1 MTSTALLQ
9 LPYIASNQ
17 NQKHITHNE
26 ALRMLD
32 ALVQLSVLDRDLSAP
47 PDAPADGARYI
58 VADGA
63 SGAWTGWDGSV
74 AAYQDGAWIEFVPLA
89 GWLSWLE
96 DESKLLCYDGAGWSD
111 FISTSLG
118 AALAGGSFDK
128 IGVNASADATNRL
141 ALSSSASLFN
151 HAGNG
156 HQIKV
161 NKAAAGDTNSLL
173 FQTNFSGRAEMG
185 CAGNDDFSVKVSPDG
200 SSWYTGFEV
209 DKDTGEVSFP
219 QTPLLRTDQLNVDG
233 FIKIDRIA
241 NGATIG
247 GKDIGTVPYTFGD
260 RDWVFTYGQNGYSTL
275 FRGLNGD
282 TLFGAARDNGTAASP
297 TAVSDGDAIWKVWAS
312 GRSPDG
318 VHPVKGV
325 FEMFVDGT
333 PSGSSVNYKLHLFG
347 TTIQVT
353 NSKTQI
359 NNVLQ
364 LDAYTVAT
372 VPSASIAPGGLIYIS
387 DESGGAVL
395 AFSDGTNWRR
405 STDRAIIS

>member
-1 MTSTALLQ
+1 MEQTTNLT
-9 LPYIASNQ
+9 LPYIVGNQ

-63 SGAWTGWDGSV
+63 SGAWTGWEGSV
-74 AAYQDGAWIEFVPLA
+74 AAYQDGAWVEFVPLA

-173 FQTNFSGRAEMG
+173 FQTNWSGCAEMG
-185 CAGNDDFSVKVSPDG
+185 CAGNDDFSIKVSDG
-200 SSWYTGFEV
+200 SSWYNGLVVKKDSGAVYLPNHLRLGADTADNELNFYEEGLWTPTLIDLSGGVATLLV
-209 DKDTGEVSFP
+209 DYGVYTKIGALVYVSLRIVSDDTSSLSG
-219 QTPLLRTDQLNVDG
+219 QL
-233 FIKIDRIA
+233 A
-241 NGATIG
+241 IG
-247 GKDIGTVPYTFGD
+247 GLPFLRKSFTGVPNRAVALPGF
-260 RDWVFTYGQNGYSTL
+260 W
-275 FRGLNGD
+275 RGLTIPGTALNGFMQDTSKIRLMSADASGGD
-282 TLFGAARDNGTAASP
+282 TYVTDAEITGNVTIYLTATYMA
-297 TAVSDGDAIWKVWAS
+297 
-312 GRSPDG
+312 
-318 VHPVKGV
+318 
-325 FEMFVDGT
+325 E
-333 PSGSSVNYKLHLFG
+333 
-347 TTIQVT
+347 
-353 NSKTQI
+353 
-359 NNVLQ
+359 
-364 LDAYTVAT
+364 
-372 VPSASIAPGGLIYIS
+372 
-387 DESGGAVL
+387 
-395 AFSDGTNWRR
+395 
-405 STDRAIIS
+405 

>member
-89 GWLSWLE
+89 GWLAWLE

-128 IGVNASADATNRL
+128 IGVNATADATNRL

-156 HQIKV
+156 HQLKV

-173 FQTNFSGRAEMG
+173 FQTNWSGRAEMG
-185 CAGNDDFSVKVSPDG
+185 CAGNDDFSIKVSDG
-200 SSWYTGFEV
+200 SSWYNGLV
-209 DKDTGEVSFP
+209 VKKDSGAVYLPNHLRLGADSAANELNSYEEGIWTPTLIGLSGGVATLSSDYGVYTKIGALVYLGIHLVTSDVSS
-219 QTPLLRTDQLNVDG
+219 LAGQL
-233 FIKIDRIA
+233 A
-241 NGATIG
+241 IG
-247 GKDIGTVPYTFGD
+247 GLPFLRKSFTGVPNRATALAGFWSGLTIPGTT
-260 RDWVFTYGQNGYSTL
+260 
-275 FRGLNGD
+275 LNGFMQD
-282 TLFGAARDNGTAASP
+282 TSRIRLMSADASGGDTYVTAANLTGNVTLYM
-297 TAVSDGDAIWKVWAS
+297 TATYMA
-312 GRSPDG
+312 
-318 VHPVKGV
+318 
-325 FEMFVDGT
+325 E
-333 PSGSSVNYKLHLFG
+333 
-347 TTIQVT
+347 
-353 NSKTQI
+353 
-359 NNVLQ
+359 
-364 LDAYTVAT
+364 
-372 VPSASIAPGGLIYIS
+372 
-387 DESGGAVL
+387 
-395 AFSDGTNWRR
+395 
-405 STDRAIIS
+405 